1 MAGPG
6 APTVPEHAALGVA
19 RVSLGSAVA
28 EAAYGLVRRAAE
40 ELAKSGTYTAVEGGI
55 PYPEINGLMG

>member
-1 MAGPG
+1 M
-6 APTVPEHAALGVA
+6 A
-19 RVSLGSAVA
+19 RVSLGAAVA

-55 PYPEINGLMG
+55 PYPELNALMS